1 MKHILLFILI
11 VFLAT
16 AAGCNRHGTYSQK
29 ILSQAEQV
37 AQSHPD
43 SAYALI
49 QALERDTLG
58 DENFARWCMLYGKLS
73 YRIPLAPLPVFDWQD
88 AVTWY
93 GKHGTPENQSHAKLF
108 LGEAYAHENQ
118 PDSAIKAYT
127 DAFTLAGRHQDYN
140 LMGYACSHMGS
151 LYESQNYLPASME
164 KFRQASEYFHKAQNY
179 RSQAC
184 ALRDLCRQYAYAD
197 SIPKAFQIIRQADSI
212 TSTLHDN
219 EMYSSI
225 LNTYGNIYLLCEAY
239 EQAEDCFWHA
249 IRLSK
254 DTLPDYIAL
263 CDLYLT
269 MGNTEK
275 AKAIINK
282 ISAKDWEKASI
293 EKHYLSYEIAKQK
306 RQTDKALQHLEQ
318 LTNIK
323 DSLIIIEN
331 NAHIAE
337 LEKRYTIIKLKNENA
352 NLKIRQQQY
361 LIISISL
368 GMLFLCLF
376 LIYYTQKK
384 KSEKQIIR
392 QQTELNRLKAQAQT
406 LSREIEE
413 KKALLEDSKKKNIQ
427 QAERLQIE
435 IDLLNE
441 KHLQLKRDFL
451 TRSDICKKLSKLA
464 CQRPAIDGKPLL
476 TKALWKQLVQEV
488 TELYPGF
495 KSYVLE
501 HYPDISEAEW
511 NYCCFCLLGFDG
523 NDSAKLLGIA
533 PNSIYTKTFRL
544 RQKLNITLPPQ
555 TSLSDYL
562 IRQLN

>member
-1 MKHILLFILI
+1 MKHILPFILI

-37 AQSHPD
+37 AQSNPD

-73 YRIPLAPLPVFDWQD
+73 YHIPLAPLPVFDWQD

-151 LYESQNYLPASME
+151 LYESQFYDSLSIE
-164 KFRQASEYFHKAQNY
+164 KFRQAGIYFQKAGNN
-179 RSQAC
+179 RSYAC
-184 ALRDLCRQYAYAD
+184 ALRDLACQYFYTDSLDLAFKVIRKAD
-197 SIPKAFQIIRQADSI
+197 SIA
-212 TSTLHDN
+212 STLHDN
-219 EMYSSI
+219 EVYSSI
-225 LNTYGNIYLLCEAY
+225 LNAYGNLFLLEKDY
-239 EQAEDCFWHA
+239 IQAETYLYQA
-249 IRLSK
+249 LELAK
-254 DTLPDYIAL
+254 DTLPNYISII
-263 CDLYLT
+263 T
-269 MGNTEK
+269 MYMETGAYPK
-275 AKAIINK
+275 AKK
-282 ISAKDWEKASI
+282 ILQKVYPKYAQT
-293 EKHYLSYEIAKQK
+293 SYTLNLQYYQIAKEEQDYAQALGYLEK
-306 RQTDKALQHLEQ
+306 STDIYDSIVST
-318 LTNIK
+318 TNN
-323 DSLIIIEN
+323 S
-331 NAHIAE
+331 HIAA
-337 LEKRYTIIKLKNENA
+337 LENRYNVLLLKNENA
-352 NLKIRQQQY
+352 ELKLKSLLTGTVLLTLFFCTVFILYRQR
-361 LIISISL
+361 
-368 GMLFLCLF
+368 
-376 LIYYTQKK
+376 QK
-384 KSEKQIIR
+384 SQKQIIR

-406 LSREIEE
+406 LSHEIEE

-451 TRSDICKKLSKLA
+451 TRSDIYKKLSKLA

-501 HYPDISEAEW
+501 RYPDISEAEW

>member
-1 MKHILLFILI
+1 MKHILPFILI

-49 QALERDTLG
+49 QALERDTLS

-93 GKHGTPENQSHAKLF
+93 GKHGTPEDQSHAKLF

-212 TSTLHDN
+212 ASTLHDN

-392 QQTELNRLKAQAQT
+392 QQTELNLLKKQLQT
-406 LSREIEE
+406 LSQQINE
-413 KKALLEDSKKKNIQ
+413 KKALLENAQKNVNQTEKLKVELELLTEKYTKLKRNILANSSIYKKLQQLAKRKIPTGEKTLLTLELWKNI
-427 QAERLQIE
+427 I
-435 IDLLNE
+435 
-441 KHLQLKRDFL
+441 K
-451 TRSDICKKLSKLA
+451 
-464 CQRPAIDGKPLL
+464 
-476 TKALWKQLVQEV
+476 EV
-488 TELYPGF
+488 TDIYPNYQNF
-495 KSYVLE
+495 ILE
-501 HYPDISEAEW
+501 RYPTITDTEW
-511 NYCCFCLLGFDG
+511 KYCCFCLLDFDG
-523 NDSAKLLGIA
+523 NDSAKLLGIST
-533 PNSIYTKTFRL
+533 NSIYTKNMRL
-544 RQKLNITLPPQ
+544 RQKLGIVLPPQ
-555 TSLSDYL
+555 TTLYEYL